1 MKLRNLLLAG
11 LLCLLPFSLFANP
24 IKGLLERIEPG
35 ASKKFIIQLQKN
47 ADTDFFELD
56 QKGNKIVVR
65 GNTYV
70 NIASGLNWYL
80 KYYAGIHLSWNNM
93 TAELPASLPPVT
105 KPERHETN
113 LSLRYDFNY
122 CTYSYT
128 MAFWDWA
135 RWEKEIDWMAL
146 HASLPVRRSLPGGR

>member
-1 MKLRNLLLAG
+1 MV
-11 LLCLLPFSLFANP
+11 FANP

-70 NIASGLNWYL
+70 NIATGLNWYL
-80 KYYAGIHLSWNNM
+80 KYYAGIQLTWNNM
-93 TAELPASLPPVT
+93 QADLPDTLPAVPH
-105 KPERHETN
+105 PERHETN
-113 LSLRYDFNY
+113 LGLRYDFNY

-128 MAFWDWA
+128 MAFGTGHVGN
-135 RWEKEIDWMAL
+135 RK
-146 HASLPVRRSLPGGR
+146 

>member
-24 IKGLLERIEPG
+24 IKGLLERIEAG

-65 GNTYV
+65 GNTELV
-70 NIASGLNWYL
+70 LEILCRHPPFVEQHDGR
-80 KYYAGIHLSWNNM
+80 
-93 TAELPASLPPVT
+93 TARFSPT
-105 KPERHETN
+105 RHQ
-113 LSLRYDFNY
+113 
-122 CTYSYT
+122 
-128 MAFWDWA
+128 A
-135 RWEKEIDWMAL
+135 RTT
-146 HASLPVRRSLPGGR
+146 

>member
-24 IKGLLERIEPG
+24 IKGLLERIEAG

-65 GNTYV
+65 GTELV
-70 NIASGLNWYL
+70 LEILCRHPPFVEQHDGR
-80 KYYAGIHLSWNNM
+80 
-93 TAELPASLPPVT
+93 TARFSPT
-105 KPERHETN
+105 RHQ
-113 LSLRYDFNY
+113 
-122 CTYSYT
+122 
-128 MAFWDWA
+128 A
-135 RWEKEIDWMAL
+135 RTT
-146 HASLPVRRSLPGGR
+146 